1 MNRMFHCTRDLFKS
15 FLFQGVQFRNPST
28 FIVSVLLLRFLN
40 IPLPPPASHYLL
52 ILPGETVT
60 PESIAY
66 LDKGVVFIGS
76 TLGDSQLIRLN
87 PDPDPERNSYITVL
101 ENFANIAPIVDM
113 VLLENKG
120 QNQLITCS
128 GAYKE
133 GSLRLIHNGIG
144 IHELATI
151 DQDLIKGILVVFHG
165 SRVSLSRRSAN
176 LLHEYLIARLSC
188 RELIS
193 YLSFT
198 GAWCFPLQSDR
209 YDDTIVVSMVVFDN
223 LNSITIPVAG
233 SVFSNKHVPLRVGK
247 LVWAV
252 SLTERLSVAHGIH

>member
-1 MNRMFHCTRDLFKS
+1 MNFISALYFLQVWLSQLGIAFCSQCTS
-15 FLFQGVQFRNPST
+15 
-28 FIVSVLLLRFLN
+28 
-40 IPLPPPASHYLL
+40 
-52 ILPGETVT
+52 GETVT

-66 LDKGVVFIGS
+66 LDNGVVFIGS

-101 ENFANIAPIVDM
+101 ENFTNIAPIVDM

-151 DQDLIKGILVVFHG
+151 DQDLIKGV
-165 SRVSLSRRSAN
+165 
-176 LLHEYLIARLSC
+176 
-188 RELIS
+188 
-193 YLSFT
+193 
-198 GAWCFPLQSDR
+198 
-209 YDDTIVVSMVVFDN
+209 
-223 LNSITIPVAG
+223 
-233 SVFSNKHVPLRVGK
+233 
-247 LVWAV
+247 
-252 SLTERLSVAHGIH
+252 